1 MHKKIIGIVII
12 ITISCGLISGC
23 FEQQSSINNR
33 RPSVK
38 ILSPQNEM
46 IVSNNVRISGIAYD
60 PDGNNTVEDVQVQ
73 IDDGDWDV
81 ANGTI
86 KWSYNWVT
94 YNFHDGSHTISA
106 RSWDGSEYSNIDNI
120 VLDVANPKT
129 VELNTHK
136 WAVFIVAANYP
147 TDNSSKLGNGGLYLA
162 ENMSAFF
169 IENFSYSTS
178 NIVILFDDGWIR
190 SNNGYGSPTQTLQ
203 QRSHTYNITYGWATK
218 QNVSAALQHVVEESN
233 QFDDSEVFIWIFNH
247 GYGDASKPLT
257 GGKVLQQSAVS
268 LWDGPLTDQ
277 ELGNMLMNLNSK
289 KTCIIIDACYSGGF
303 ADKTIYNLPE
313 FFLLNSDVAKPGRIV
328 ITGTSKF
335 RVGYAITILG
345 PIFSLIWFDALNSGY
360 GDGFRPGLLHKGQ
373 PTTLKDGKTS
383 VEEAFYY
390 TCYILKNE
398 KALVNFKMMEP
409 QINDQYPG
417 KGLLKS
423 RGDMLL

>member
-1 MHKKIIGIVII
+1 
-12 ITISCGLISGC
+12 
-23 FEQQSSINNR
+23 
-33 RPSVK
+33 
-38 ILSPQNEM
+38 
-46 IVSNNVRISGIAYD
+46 
-60 PDGNNTVEDVQVQ
+60 
-73 IDDGDWDV
+73 
-81 ANGTI
+81 
-86 KWSYNWVT
+86 VT
-94 YNFHDGSHTISA
+94 YNFHDGSHTVSA
-106 RSWDGSEYSNIDNI
+106 RSWDGSEYSYIYTI
-120 VLDVANPKT
+120 VINVANQKT

-136 WAVFIVAANYP
+136 WAVFIIAANYP

-162 ENMSAFF
+162 ENNSAFF

-203 QRSHTYNITYGWATK
+203 QRPHTYNITYGSATK
-218 QNVSAALQHVVEESN
+218 QNVTTTLQHVVEESN

-247 GYGDASKPLT
+247 GYGDASKPIT

-268 LWDGPLTDQ
+268 LWDGPLIDQ

-303 ADKTIYNLPE
+303 ADKTIYYLLE

-328 ITGTSKF
+328 LTGTSKF

-345 PIFSLIWFDALNSGY
+345 PIFSLIWFDALTSGY
-360 GDGFRPGLLHKGQ
+360 ADGFRPGLLHMGQ

-383 VEEAFYY
+383 VKEAFYY

-398 KALVNFKMMEP
+398 ETFVNFKMMEP
-409 QINDQYPG
+409 
-417 KGLLKS
+417 
-423 RGDMLL
+423 